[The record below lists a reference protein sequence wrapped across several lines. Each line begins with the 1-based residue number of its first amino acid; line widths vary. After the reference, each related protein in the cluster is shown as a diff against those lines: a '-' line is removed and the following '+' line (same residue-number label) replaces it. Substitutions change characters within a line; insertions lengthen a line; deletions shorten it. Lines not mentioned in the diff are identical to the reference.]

1 MTKHPATQ
9 FVAIFIVA
17 ATSLM
22 ILLDAIGNMIGGEI
36 TIFHLAVIVI
46 SSFFLLGS
54 VLLLGFLL
62 YQADRKAGKIADHR
76 QIGLYERMI
85 ESSKR

>member
-1 MTKHPATQ
+1 MTNHPAMQ

-22 ILLDAIGNMIGGEI
+22 ILLDATGNMIGGDV
-36 TIFHLAVIVI
+36 TIFHLVIIVV

-54 VLLLGFLL
+54 ILLLGFLL

>member
-1 MTKHPATQ
+1 MTNHPAIQ
-9 FVAIFIVA
+9 FIAIFIVA

-22 ILLDAIGNMIGGEI
+22 ILLDAVGNMIGGEV
-36 TIFHLAVIVI
+36 TIFHLAVILV
-46 SSFFLLGS
+46 SSSVLLGS

>member
-1 MTKHPATQ
+1 MTNHPAKQ

-22 ILLDAIGNMIGGEI
+22 ILLDAIGNLIGGEV
-36 TIFHLAVIVI
+36 TIFHLAVVVV

-54 VLLLGFLL
+54 ILLLGFLL
-62 YQADRKAGKIADHR
+62 YLADRNAGKIADHR
-76 QIGLYERMI
+76 QIGLYERMMG
-85 ESSKR
+85 SSKR